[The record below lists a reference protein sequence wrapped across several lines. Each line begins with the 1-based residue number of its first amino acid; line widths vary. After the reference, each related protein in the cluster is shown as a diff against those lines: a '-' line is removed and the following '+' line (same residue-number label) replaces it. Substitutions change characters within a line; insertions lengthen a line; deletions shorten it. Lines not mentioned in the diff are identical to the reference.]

1 VGQANSRGD
10 KGTRRQGDKAIRWL
24 WDFGPK
30 TSVRLSETWRKKM
43 ARQFDWTTRVL
54 VILQN

>member
-1 VGQANSRGD
+1 
-10 KGTRRQGDKAIRWL
+10 
-24 WDFGPK
+24 
-30 TSVRLSETWRKKM
+30 VRLSETWRKKM